1 MKVRL
6 TLDVS
11 DPARLHIGAF
21 DRSDLDSRALAGR
34 EGIRGYVQRHV
45 DALGEMAEALHMGP
59 LTDNETKDAREA
71 VTYLR
76 ANGRTDEEI
85 RAWLLL
91 QQARIQVATERIDS
105 DRVFG
110 QPHHGHD

>member
-6 TLDVS
+6 TVEVS
-11 DPARLHIGAF
+11 DSARLHIGAL

-34 EGIRGYVQRHV
+34 EGIREYVQRHV
-45 DALGEMAEALHMGP
+45 NALGEQADALYMGP
-59 LTDNETKDAREA
+59 LTDAEIKDAREA

-76 ANGRTDEEI
+76 ANGKTDDQI

-91 QQARIQVATERIDS
+91 QQARIQVSTAYIES
-105 DRVFG
+105 DRRFRADVP
-110 QPHHGHD
+110 QS